1 MDNEILKFLKE
12 FKDEINN
19 KLNDIEIKISNL
31 KLGQED
37 IKIDTNNLKAGQEDI
52 KNLILDLEPKNGNR
66 HVELIDSINNLRK
79 DLSTV
84 EIVTANNYADIAK
97 LKAVK

>member
-12 FKDEINN
+12 FKDDINN
-19 KLNDIEIKISNL
+19 RLNDIETKVSSL
-31 KLGQED
+31 KNSQED
-37 IKIDTNNLKAGQEDI
+37 IKVDINNLKAGQEDI

-66 HVELIDSINNLRK
+66 HIELINSINDLRK

>member
-1 MDNEILKFLKE
+1 MDNEIMELLKA
-12 FKDEINN
+12 FKDDINKQFKN
-19 KLNDIEIKISNL
+19 INDKLNNIESDINGL
-31 KLGQED
+31 KLGQEE
-37 IKIDTNNLKAGQEDI
+37 IKSLVK
-52 KNLILDLEPKNGNR
+52 DLEPKNANR
-66 HVELIDSINNLRK
+66 HVEIISSINDLRK